1 MISLEKTRNFCIIA
15 HIDHGKST
23 LADRLLEVT
32 GTIQKRD
39 MKAQIL
45 DQMDLEREKGITI
58 KLQPVQME
66 YQGYQLNLID
76 TPGHVDFSYEVS
88 RSLNACEGALLVI
101 DSTQGIQAQT
111 LANLYLA
118 LGADLKIIPILNKID
133 LPAADVARVSNE
145 IVKLLGCDPNE
156 IIAVSAKTGQNIESV
171 LEAVISKIPCPS
183 GDSDKPT
190 RALIFDSQ
198 YDEYRGVVLYTRIV
212 DGKLPSNAEIKMVV
226 NGNTGIALEVG
237 VLKPKFNPKKELSTG
252 EIGYIV
258 TNLRSTSE
266 ARVGDTV
273 TIKKVPATNALEGY
287 QTVKPFVFAGI
298 FPESSDDYPKLKDSL
313 SKLSLNDSS
322 LTHEPENSQVLGFGF
337 RVGFLGLLH
346 LEIVK
351 ERLER
356 EYGVNV
362 IITNPGTNYKVETTS
377 GEIIEIQSAAE
388 LPEASLI
395 QAIQEPWVKAE
406 VLTPKKYLG
415 AVLELIATIRGL
427 QTGLEFIDE
436 SLTIIRFKSPLA
448 TLLTDFYDSLKS
460 ITSGYGSLNY
470 DLFGYQQ
477 EDLVRLDFL
486 LGGEKIDALSL
497 VVHRSESVTKGR
509 KICEKLKSIIPKQ
522 MFKVSIQAAIGAK
535 IIAREDIAAFKKD
548 VTAKLYG
555 GDVSRKKKLWEKQ
568 KKGKERM
575 KKFGKVDIPNETFAV
590 LLQK

>member
-1 MISLEKTRNFCIIA
+1 
-15 HIDHGKST
+15 
-23 LADRLLEVT
+23 
-32 GTIQKRD
+32 

-568 KKGKERM
+568 KKGKE
-575 KKFGKVDIPNETFAV
+575 TFAV